1 MEGLIRKIVIGRDP
15 KDAMAYFLGMKVGDG
30 KVSAIVFDEESMARH
45 NRSRYLVYLQRE
57 DGQVAW
63 KSIDS
68 MPCIVE
74 YDLNF

>member
-1 MEGLIRKIVIGRDP
+1 MGGLIRKIVIGRDP
-15 KDAMAYFLGMKVGDG
+15 KDAMAYYVGMKVGDG
-30 KVSAIVFDEESMARH
+30 KVSAIVFDDEALARFD
-45 NRSRYLVYLQRE
+45 RVRYMVYLQRE

-63 KSIDS
+63 KSIDN